1 MLKKLKQDVGS
12 RFKQFRIHKRKAQH
26 ELAKELKVHQS
37 TITNI
42 EHGTTFPKLNYLH
55 YFYMKYGLNI
65 NWLVTGEGE
74 MYLRAH
80 PKAGFTDLLMYPHV
94 EYGDPNFEHYAE
106 MVKLMQIPII
116 EQVMFGKM
124 MEVKIMFKDLI
135 DDQLTKL
142 DKDMKAR
149 ARRASRAKV
158 KK

>member
-12 RFKQFRIHKRKAQH
+12 RFKQFRVDKRKAQH

-94 EYGDPNFEHYAE
+94 EYGDPNYEFYTELI
-106 MVKLMQIPII
+106 KLMQIPIVEGI
-116 EQVMFGKM
+116 ILGKM
-124 MEVKIMFKDLI
+124 NEVKLMFKDQI
-135 DDQLTKL
+135 DEELTKL
-142 DKDMKAR
+142 DKDMKNKSRRAAR
-149 ARRASRAKV
+149 ARV